1 MSNDVISIT
10 DSDRWDLDTGEC
22 DRVSSTILAEGSL
35 ISK

>member
-22 DRVSSTILAEGSL
+22 DRVSSTILAEAA
-35 ISK
+35 